1 MLKRRTFLFEKYL
14 NDKLFYKGGFYM
26 RILLVVLIIFI
37 ILIATGIIYIRQSQ
51 DRVTITIDT
60 NKVQQKT
67 EEVIETGKEIG
78 SKALK
83 QTGRVIE
90 KVGEKLSGEKTE
102 PKNQNEVPAPGQGE
116 AKSESR
122 EEAKPRR

>member
-1 MLKRRTFLFEKYL
+1 
-14 NDKLFYKGGFYM
+14 M
-26 RILLVVLIIFI
+26 RVLLVILIIVLI
-37 ILIATGIIYIRQSQ
+37 LVATGIIYIRQSQ

-60 NKVQQKT
+60 SKVQQKA
-67 EEVIETGKEIG
+67 EEVIETGKEVG
-78 SKALK
+78 SEALK
-83 QTGRVIE
+83 QTGRVME

-102 PKNQNEVPAPGQGE
+102 PKNQNEAQVPPVPGRGE